1 MSVVLQAVVKSYGDL
16 SILRGVELEVPP
28 ASSLAV
34 VGPSGCGKSTL
45 LSCLTGLE
53 GIDDGSITIDDKRVD
68 QLDESSLARWR
79 NRHCGVVFQ
88 QYRLLPTLS
97 AVENVQIPLELAGER
112 NSDVKARE
120 WLESVGLA
128 DRAHHLPSRL
138 SGGEQQR
145 VAIARALIAEPVL
158 VLADEPT
165 GNLDRETGDRIAEL
179 LFKLVQDRGATLITV
194 THDPAFAALA
204 DRQVTLVDGK
214 VVDVS
219 A

>member
-1 MSVVLQAVVKSYGDL
+1 MSVQLTSVAKSYGDL
-16 SILRGVELEVPP
+16 SILTQVDLSIES

-53 GIDDGSITIDDKRVD
+53 QIDAGSIVVDDQRID
-68 QLDESSLARWR
+68 QLDESALARWR
-79 NRHCGVVFQ
+79 NQHCGVVFQ

-97 AVENVQIPLELAGER
+97 AVENVQIPLELAGRRDSEQ
-112 NSDVKARE
+112 VALE
-120 WLESVGLA
+120 WLDQVGLA
-128 DRAHHLPSRL
+128 DRADHLPTRL

-165 GNLDRETGDRIAEL
+165 GNLDRETGEYIAEL
-179 LFKLVQDRGATLITV
+179 LFNLVQQRGATLVTV
-194 THDPAFAALA
+194 THDPSFAALA
-204 DRQVTLVDGK
+204 DRQVTLRDGR
-214 VVDVS
+214 VVDVD
-219 A
+219 